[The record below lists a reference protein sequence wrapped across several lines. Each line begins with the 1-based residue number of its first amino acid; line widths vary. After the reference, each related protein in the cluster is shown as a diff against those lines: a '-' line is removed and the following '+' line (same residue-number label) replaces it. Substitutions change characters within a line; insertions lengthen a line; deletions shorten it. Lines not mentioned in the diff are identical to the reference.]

1 VDPADPEARNEGFE
15 GGAGL
20 FEELPGACR
29 VAIAVGKT
37 NEGESLPANLI
48 LRIVLA
54 GEDKEVF
61 IYTYPIFVYPVPLSM
76 TAASWRAILQ
86 GRPTQFEIRGQGK
99 GGQEESK
106 EA

>member
-48 LRIVLA
+48 LPIVLA
-54 GEDKEVF
+54 QVWKLPVGRRIRKCLF
-61 IYTYPIFVYPVPLSM
+61 IRTPFLC
-76 TAASWRAILQ
+76 ILCHY
-86 GRPTQFEIRGQGK
+86 R
-99 GGQEESK
+99 
-106 EA
+106 

>member
-1 VDPADPEARNEGFE
+1 MDPADPEARNDGFE

-48 LRIVLA
+48 LPIALAKVWKLPVGRIRKSL
-54 GEDKEVF
+54 F
-61 IYTYPIFVYPVPLSM
+61 IRTPFLC
-76 TAASWRAILQ
+76 ILYHC
-86 GRPTQFEIRGQGK
+86 R
-99 GGQEESK
+99 
-106 EA
+106 

>member
-1 VDPADPEARNEGFE
+1 MDPADPEARNEGFE

-48 LRIVLA
+48 LPIVLA
-54 GEDKEVF
+54 QVWKLPVGRIRKCLFF
-61 IYTYPIFVYPVPLSM
+61 IRTPFLC
-76 TAASWRAILQ
+76 ILCHY
-86 GRPTQFEIRGQGK
+86 R
-99 GGQEESK
+99 
-106 EA
+106 

>member
-1 VDPADPEARNEGFE
+1 MDPADPEARNEGFE

-48 LRIVLA
+48 LPIVLA
-54 GEDKEVF
+54 QVWKLPVGRIRKCLF
-61 IYTYPIFVYPVPLSM
+61 IRTPFLC
-76 TAASWRAILQ
+76 ILCHYQ
-86 GRPTQFEIRGQGK
+86 
-99 GGQEESK
+99 
-106 EA
+106 